1 MHPRTQGRLQAFL
14 SIVKLILCQLP
25 FLRSSWMSREIA
37 SPTPRD
43 METII
48 QRITSVNTHTYTD
61 TRTHTH
67 KHTHTDTPSDT
78 HTHTQ
83 EEKEEKVPI

>member
-1 MHPRTQGRLQAFL
+1 M
-14 SIVKLILCQLP
+14 P

-48 QRITSVNTHTYTD
+48 QRNTSVNTHTYTD

-67 KHTHTDTPSDT
+67 NHTHTDTPSDT
-78 HTHTQ
+78 HTHTHTHTGR
-83 EEKEEKVPI
+83 KGRKSTNITDFTALLFLAFVMDHS